1 MVEKVTPIKLRKD
14 VENAYKDGSVILAD
28 FGFGTV
34 CASWSQTDQRWVVA
48 QLNIVPVSYEDR
60 EYFES
65 YFENE
70 WLSDREL
77 KAWRPLL

>member
-14 VENAYKDGSVILAD
+14 VENAPKDGALILAD
-28 FGFGTV
+28 FGYGTV
-34 CASWSQTDQRWVVA
+34 CASWSGADNAWSTA
-48 QLNIVPVSYEDR
+48 QLSIFELGR
-60 EYFES
+60 GEYRES

-70 WLSDREL
+70 WFEHGEL